1 MYYSCKA
8 IQIKFVNVI
17 ICDWIQDASGC
28 VEIFVL
34 IF

>member
-17 ICDWIQDASGC
+17 ICDWIQDASG
-28 VEIFVL
+28 FDL
-34 IF
+34 LNS